1 MLCLLTFPFIAVV
14 PDRISAPSSKDSQR
28 VDGFYRFVWRRSVS
42 QYSVDYGI
50 IALLIR
56 RMLRLELCKR
66 QTLALQIVVI
76 GPQFIRLNSVLHK
89 HNIILKRE
97 AKRLAFGIQKLS
109 TNAVAL
115 QHRSPASQPV
125 GIEVRRLVHRPQI
138 RRLVTQTFLMTIKC
152 ICTLT
157 STICIHTSRHITS

>member
-56 RMLRLELCKR
+56 RMLRLELRKR
-66 QTLALQIVVI
+66 QTLALQILVI

-109 TNAVAL
+109 TNVAL
-115 QHRSPASQPV
+115 QDRPPANQSV
-125 GIEVRRLVHRPQI
+125 GIEVRRRLVHWPQI

-152 ICTLT
+152 MHAHYIL
-157 STICIHTSRHITS
+157 SAYIHRAI